1 MGVAG
6 AAGILRNVEGVQRD
20 QMSRHIKIR
29 IVRLA
34 VLVAVIPILAWAYY
48 YGPPAGVTT
57 APTDLPGVACT
68 YCHNDTSLNQYGNR
82 VSVNFTNGL
91 TYVPGQTQT
100 FTIVVNDSAAYYG
113 FQATMRTD
121 SSGGQAQAG
130 NFTAASGTGVVCSD
144 GSYGSTGPCNTS
156 DGLEWIEHINQP
168 IGSNQIPLT
177 WTAPA
182 ASAGNVHLYV
192 AVNAANGDHSQFGD
206 HIYAVDYVL
215 TPAANPNAPVV
226 YSGGIVNAASG
237 SQTVQSGSFVSIYGK
252 QFATTTTN
260 WDASIFNGVF
270 PTTLGGVSVTI
281 NGKQAAVN
289 FVSPG
294 QVNVLAPADTSTG
307 PVSVVVTNS
316 SGPSTAANVTLAP
329 ESPAFFTFSQGGGKY
344 IAAQIALANNAV
356 EFLGPANLFGAS
368 PASRPAKPGEIIIL
382 YGTGFGPTNPA
393 VDPTKVF
400 SGAAPTN
407 SPVTVTIGG
416 KQAAVEFAGLSAAG
430 LYQINVVVPSVAA
443 GDQPVTASVNS
454 VAVTQKVYVTV
465 GN

>member
-1 MGVAG
+1 
-6 AAGILRNVEGVQRD
+6 
-20 QMSRHIKIR
+20 MSRAIKLR
-29 IVRLA
+29 LARLA
-34 VLVAVIPILAWAYY
+34 VLVAVLPILALAYY

-57 APTDLPGVACT
+57 APTDLPGIACT

-82 VSVNFTNGL
+82 VSVNFPNGL

-130 NFTAASGTGVVCSD
+130 NFTAGSGMGVVCSN
-144 GSYGSTGPCNTS
+144 GNYGSTGPCNTS
-156 DGLEWIEHINQP
+156 DGLEWVEHINQP
-168 IGSNQIPLT
+168 IGSNQIPLQ

-182 ASAGNVHLYV
+182 AGAGNVHLYV
-192 AVNAANGDHSQFGD
+192 AVNAANGDGSQYGD

-226 YSGGIVNAASG
+226 NSGGIVNAASG
-237 SQTVQSGSFVSIYGK
+237 AQSIQSGSFVTLYGSH
-252 QFATTTTN
+252 FSSTTET
-260 WDASIFNGVF
+260 WDSSIFNNVF

-289 FVSPG
+289 FVSPN
-294 QVNVLAPADTSTG
+294 QINVLAPADTSTG
-307 PVSVVVTNS
+307 PVNVVVTNAN
-316 SGPSTAANVTLAP
+316 GPGSPATVTLAP

-344 IAAQIALANNAV
+344 IAAQIALPNNAV
-356 EFLGPANLFGAS
+356 EFLGPANLFGSS

-393 VDPTKVF
+393 VDPSKVF
-400 SGAAPTN
+400 SGAAPTAT
-407 SPVTVTIGG
+407 PVSVTIGG
-416 KQAAVEFAGLSAAG
+416 QTANVQFAGLSAAG
-430 LYQINVVVPSVAA
+430 LYQINVIVPSVPA
-443 GDQPVTASVNS
+443 GDQPVTASVNGVS
-454 VAVTQKVYVTV
+454 TTQKVFVTV